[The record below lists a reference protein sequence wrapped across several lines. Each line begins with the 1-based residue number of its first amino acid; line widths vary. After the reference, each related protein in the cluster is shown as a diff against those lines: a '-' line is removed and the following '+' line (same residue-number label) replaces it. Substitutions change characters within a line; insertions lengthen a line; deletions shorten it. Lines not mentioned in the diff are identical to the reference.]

1 MFAEQLAAGKP
12 DWASGQNAIRL
23 LRDALAQFEEL
34 DDPAGVAKAK
44 GNIAFYLAG
53 QGDID
58 SAKPLLE
65 EAIAG
70 YRQLGDM
77 FHLADAL
84 VGYGQGLQMLG
95 QLEEARAPILEG
107 LGLLDQA
114 DNLIG
119 LSGALETLSFLESA
133 LGRHER
139 AMRLLGAAQEIRR
152 RIEGGYPM
160 SASSMIGADPVGDAR
175 KTIGDVAVD
184 RALAEG
190 WSMTRV
196 QAVEYATEL
205 ET

>member
-1 MFAEQLAAGKP
+1 
-12 DWASGQNAIRL
+12 
-23 LRDALAQFEEL
+23 
-34 DDPAGVAKAK
+34 
-44 GNIAFYLAG
+44 
-53 QGDID
+53 
-58 SAKPLLE
+58 
-65 EAIAG
+65 
-70 YRQLGDM
+70 M

-119 LSGALETLSFLESA
+119 LSGALETLSILESA

-152 RIEGGYPM
+152 TIEGGYPM

-190 WSMTRV
+190 RSMTRAE
-196 QAVEYATEL
+196 AVGYAKEFG
-205 ET
+205 